1 MKIVVDMPK
10 NTAVRLKKAAR
21 ELLGRDLTDA
31 QLHRLVANEMK
42 SVYLSTVEA
51 EYADY
56 DYGVDLDSLDATLAK
71 MGFR

>member
-10 NTAVRLKKAAR
+10 SSVVRLKKAAR
-21 ELLGRDLTDA
+21 VLLNRDLTDA
-31 QLHRLVANEMK
+31 QLHRLVANEIK

-51 EYADY
+51 DYADY
-56 DYGVDLDSLDATLAK
+56 DHGVDLDSLDATLSK